1 MQGSGCRCISQGW
14 ALHSLLFLAFCLL
27 MAFYDSFHPAIKGS
41 FFDEGGATLVC
52 VYEDGFRMEAE
63 IMHALLLYLQCSP
76 QRS

>member
-41 FFDEGGATLVC
+41 FFDEGGSYTCLC
-52 VYEDGFRMEAE
+52 V
-63 IMHALLLYLQCSP
+63 
-76 QRS
+76 